1 MCGAQVPQALT
12 VNKNQSSQNFS
23 TKTTS
28 KVFSVKYEHKY
39 FVSYYLMNNEKQKY
53 SRGLKTSI
61 LGPKLGSFLVQF
73 FFDFFACF
81 LREEFF
87 VIKFRRTS
95 SSNEEMQP
103 LIRTR
108 TWNNC
113 TISKTRQKEN
123 THQRLKGEN

>member
-1 MCGAQVPQALT
+1 MPQALT

-23 TKTTS
+23 TNEKPKS

-87 VIKFRRTS
+87 VIKFRRTNF
-95 SSNEEMQP
+95 SNEEMQP
-103 LIRTR
+103 LIGKVCINRILTEM
-108 TWNNC
+108 
-113 TISKTRQKEN
+113 K
-123 THQRLKGEN
+123 